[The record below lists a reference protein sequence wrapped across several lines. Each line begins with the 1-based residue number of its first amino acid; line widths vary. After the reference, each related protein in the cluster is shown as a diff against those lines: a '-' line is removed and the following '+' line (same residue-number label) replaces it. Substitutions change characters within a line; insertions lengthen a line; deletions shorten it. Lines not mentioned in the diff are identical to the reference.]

1 MTKLCQAL
9 ISRSNMAVLPKPFI
23 YFFTCL
29 LVLVG
34 VSCGQVVPSP
44 APTPVI
50 QTVVVTRVATHVVTS
65 EVTKVVEV
73 AVTLTPN
80 PTATETPT
88 PYLSPTVTRI
98 PSITPTYTPPRVTI
112 LAHSGCWYGPG
123 FAYLFKYG
131 LNATVWMNVYG
142 RNMDGTWLNIRAPV
156 DRPTNACWIRTD
168 LVRFDKGELKD
179 VPIVWTTL
187 PYATNLYKPPIP
199 SATRTGN
206 DVSIFW
212 QPVYMTEDDYRGY
225 LIEAWVCQ
233 GGVRVF
239 LPIGYVTSFA
249 QNNTLMSVKVTDE
262 PGCDVPSS
270 ARIYSAE
277 KHGYTAYR
285 MVPWPA
291 FNK

>member
-1 MTKLCQAL
+1 MTDLSKTL
-9 ISRSNMAVLPKPFI
+9 KPWV
-23 YFFTCL
+23 TCL
-29 LVLVG
+29 AACLFSLAS
-34 VSCGQVVPSP
+34 VSCAP
-44 APTPVI
+44 AVANPTATPAI
-50 QTVVVTRVATHVVTS
+50 QTVVVTRVATNVVTS
-65 EVTKVVEV
+65 EVTRQVDVP
-73 AVTLTPN
+73 VTLTPN

-88 PYLSPTVTRI
+88 PYLSPTRTPV
-98 PSITPTYTPPRVTI
+98 PSLTPTYTPPRVTI
-112 LAHSGCWYGPG
+112 LADSGCWYGPG

-142 RNMDGTWLNIRAPV
+142 RNLDGTWLNIRAPI
-156 DRPTNACWIRTD
+156 DRPGNACWIKTD
-168 LVRFDKGELKD
+168 LVKFDQGELKD

-187 PYATNLYKPPIP
+187 PYATNLYEPPLV
-199 SATRTGN
+199 SATRSGN
-206 DVSIFW
+206 VVTIFW

-239 LPIGYVTSFA
+239 LPIKYVLTFD
-249 QNNTLMSVKVTDE
+249 QNNSMMNITVTDE

-291 FNK
+291 FTK

>member
-1 MTKLCQAL
+1 MTEPSKTLKLL
-9 ISRSNMAVLPKPFI
+9 M
-23 YFFTCL
+23 TCL
-29 LVLVG
+29 AACLFSLAS
-34 VSCGQVVPSP
+34 VSCAP
-44 APTPVI
+44 AVASLTATPAI

-65 EVTKVVEV
+65 EVTQLVEV
-73 AVTLTPN
+73 PVTLTPN

-88 PYLSPTVTRI
+88 PYLSPTRTPV
-98 PSITPTYTPPRVTI
+98 PSLTPTYTPPRVTI
-112 LAHSGCWYGPG
+112 LADSGCWYGPG

-131 LNATVWMNVYG
+131 LNATVWMWVFG
-142 RNMDGTWLNIRAPV
+142 RNMDGTWLDIRALN
-156 DRPTNACWIRTD
+156 DRPGNACWIRAD
-168 LVRFDKGELKD
+168 LVRFDQGELKD
-179 VPIVWTTL
+179 VPIVWTTI
-187 PYATNLYKPPIP
+187 PYATNLYEPPLV
-199 SATRTGN
+199 SATRSGN
-206 DVSIFW
+206 DVTIFW

-239 LPIGYVTSFA
+239 LPIKYVLTFD
-249 QNNTLMSVKVTDE
+249 QNNFMMNITVKDE

-291 FNK
+291 FTK